1 MKSHKS
7 TRELLIIRLICYSFI
22 AWMVTYV
29 YLNSWTGLNVNK
41 IEQERI
47 NRIEKKA
54 ALKKSLDVLIEAGF
68 SDDEVL
74 DKQMELFTYFLGE
87 KEIDESKIVLDNM
100 ERTLSTSTSLSRS
113 ERVKAQCLLIMG
125 KQYLN
130 DFDRAAVIAIQ
141 SKNEL
146 NLALKNNEIEPLVY
160 ERLSGILENNLA
172 VSQYLQSGCVEN
184 IEARRKKLTQCILNF
199 AQAQKT
205 LGQNSQNKAYQQISS
220 DNLATARREILFDRD

>member
-47 NRIEKKA
+47 DRIEKKA

-68 SDDEVL
+68 SDKEVL

-87 KEIDESKIVLDNM
+87 KEIDESKKVLDNM
-100 ERTLSTSTSLSRS
+100 ERTLDTSTSLSRS

-130 DFDRAAVIAIQ
+130 DFDRAAQMAIQ

-146 NLALKNNEIEPLVY
+146 KLALKNKEIEPSMY

-184 IEARRKKLTQCILNF
+184 IEARRKKLTQSITNF
-199 AQAQKT
+199 AQAKKT
-205 LGQNSQNKAYQQISS
+205 LGQNMKNKAYEQISS
-220 DNLATARREILFDRD
+220 DNLAAARREVIFDRD

>member
-172 VSQYLQSGCVEN
+172 VSQYLQSGCEEN

>member
-130 DFDRAAVIAIQ
+130 DFDKAAVIAIQ

-172 VSQYLQSGCVEN
+172 VSQYLQSGCEEN